1 MTCAVH
7 VVWDERLTDYH
18 FGPGHPLAPV
28 RLELTMR
35 LAHELGLWSQPGVT
49 VADPVP
55 VADAEL
61 ECVLGRSAS
70 ADHQR
75 APAPA
80 DMFPFT
86 GLPAETGGPGAEGS
100 VVNVT
105 LPAGI
110 KDARWLRALHAI
122 VPPLL
127 AQFRPQILVSQH
139 GADTHRLDPLAHLEL
154 SIDGQRAAHA
164 AVHALA
170 HDLAGGRWLL
180 TGGGGYELVRVVPRS
195 WTHLLAE
202 AAGQPIDP
210 RTPTPA
216 R

>member
-35 LAHELGLWSQPGVT
+35 LAHELGPWSQPGVT

-110 KDARWLRALHAI
+110 KDARWLRAHSMRSSRRCW
-122 VPPLL
+122 P
-127 AQFRPQILVSQH
+127 S
-139 GADTHRLDPLAHLEL
+139 
-154 SIDGQRAAHA
+154 S
-164 AVHALA
+164 
-170 HDLAGGRWLL
+170 GR
-180 TGGGGYELVRVVPRS
+180 RS
-195 WTHLLAE
+195 WSASTGLK
-202 AAGQPIDP
+202 
-210 RTPTPA
+210 RTGLIRWPTWS
-216 R
+216 